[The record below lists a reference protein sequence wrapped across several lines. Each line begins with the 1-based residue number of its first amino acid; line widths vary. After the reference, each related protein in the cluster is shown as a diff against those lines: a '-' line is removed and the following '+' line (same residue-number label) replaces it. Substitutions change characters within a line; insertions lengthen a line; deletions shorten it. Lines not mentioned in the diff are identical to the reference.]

1 MAMNGKR
8 LAVLLGLLLMI
19 AVLPH
24 LSHAQRSKI
33 PRIGLLF
40 VPSESVHSRLVGAF
54 RQGMRELGYIEG
66 RTVFFEGRYADGQA
80 DRLPR
85 LAAELV
91 ALNVDV
97 IVTAASPAVSAAGR
111 ATSTIPIVF
120 AAVGDAVAAG
130 HVSSL
135 ARPGGNITG
144 LSLLGKELSSKRLEL
159 LKELYPR
166 AARLA
171 VLFNP
176 QDHGMAIRVAEAQ
189 AAARAL
195 GLSVL
200 LLEIKTPKEFEHA
213 FSTMT
218 KEHPDAILTVVDG
231 LTMAHRKRIIDFAAE
246 NRLPAIYETKEFT
259 ETGGLM
265 SYGPDLSE
273 NYRRAAMFVDKILK
287 GTKPTDLPVEQPSTF
302 EFVVNLKTARALGIA
317 VPQALL
323 LRADKIIE

>member
-1 MAMNGKR
+1 MNPKR
-8 LAVLLGLLLMI
+8 LAAVIGLVLTI
-19 AVLPH
+19 VAIPH
-24 LSHAQRSKI
+24 LSPAQPSKI

-40 VPSESVHSRLVGAF
+40 VPSESVHSRLVEAF

-66 RTVFFEGRYADGQA
+66 RTVRLESRYAGGQL
-80 DRLPR
+80 DRLPG

-91 ALNVDV
+91 ALDVDV
-97 IVTAASPAVSAAGR
+97 IVTAASPAVRAAGR

-144 LSLLGKELSSKRLEL
+144 LSLLGRELSPKRLEL
-159 LKELYPR
+159 LKEVSPG

-171 VLFNP
+171 VLSNP
-176 QDHGMAIRVAEAQ
+176 QDHGMAIRVAEVQ

-195 GLSVL
+195 GVSVL
-200 LLEIKTPKEFEHA
+200 LLEIRAPADFERA

-218 KEHPDAILTVVDG
+218 SARPDALLTVV
-231 LTMAHRKRIIDFAAE
+231 
-246 NRLPAIYETKEFT
+246 EFT
-259 ETGGLM
+259 RSGGLM

-273 NYRRAAMFVDKILK
+273 NYRRAALYVDKILK
-287 GTKPTDLPVEQPSTF
+287 GAKPADLPVEQPSRF
-302 EFVVNLKTARALGIA
+302 ELV
-317 VPQALL
+317 LL
-323 LRADKIIE
+323 LRADEVVE